1 MSNTVAEHLVDAL
14 EELGVSIV
22 FGLPGVHNLS
32 LWDALRNS
40 QIRLIG
46 VRHEQTAVYAAD
58 GHARTSGELGVAITT
73 TGPGAANAITATGEA
88 WTCGSP
94 VLVIA
99 TDIPSTLRS
108 PGKYRG
114 VLHETRDQA
123 SMFET
128 VVKGTFV
135 AGDPSAVAATLHRAA
150 ATALSGPTG
159 PTYLEVPTD
168 FFDIETEE
176 AARPVPLAVPP
187 IADDA
192 EVARAAELLAAAERP
207 IVWVGRGANAARAE
221 VEEVAYRLGAPV
233 IETYG
238 ARGLVSPEF
247 PGRLGYPPH
256 IQEVGDLWDEA
267 DAVLGVGT
275 DFDAGM
281 TQAWMMPRP
290 ASVVSINLLAS
301 EAEDGY
307 DPDVVLVGDAAPTLR
322 QLGAALPEATGENGA
337 QAEVAAVRTAARTRL
352 ESEDPDPMGLMRD
365 LEASVPADTS
375 IAVDMCVA
383 GYWLAAIR
391 TFAEPRRFAFPIGW
405 GTLGFGFPASIGIA
419 ISQQEPTLCICGD
432 GGFLFAAGE
441 LAVLAETQPPLTV
454 LLLDDGGYGM
464 LRYDQQSEGRET
476 FGVDLATPDYVALT
490 ESFGVQAER
499 VADLGEPL
507 RKALRRGLDERGPRL
522 LVLEKAL
529 TPPETT
535 SPRWYRKKRKLEVT
549 AP

>member
-73 TGPGAANAITATGEA
+73 TGPGAANAVAATGEA

-99 TDIPSTLRS
+99 TDIPSTLRK

-114 VLHETRDQA
+114 VLHETRNQA

-128 VVKGTFV
+128 VVKETFV
-135 AGDPSAVAATLHRAA
+135 AGDPNAVAATLHRAA

-168 FFDIETEE
+168 FFDIETDE

-187 IADDA
+187 LVEDAD
-192 EVARAAELLAAAERP
+192 VARAAELLAAAERP
-207 IVWVGRGANAARAE
+207 IVWVGRGAAAARAE
-221 VEEVAYRLGAPV
+221 VEEVASRLGAPV

-256 IQEVGDLWDEA
+256 IQEVGKVWDEA

-290 ASVVSINLLAS
+290 ATVVSINLLAS

-307 DPDVVLVGDAAPTLR
+307 DPDLILVGDSAPTLR
-322 QLGAALPEATGENGA
+322 QLAAALPERSGESSA
-337 QAEVAAVRTAARTRL
+337 AADVEAVRASVRTRL
-352 ESEDPDPMGLMRD
+352 EAEDPEPMSLMSD
-365 LEASVPADTS
+365 LEATVPADTP
-375 IAVDMCVA
+375 IAVDMCIA
-383 GYWLAAIR
+383 GYWLAATR
-391 TFAEPRRFAFPIGW
+391 TFAEPRRFAYPIGW

-419 ISQQEPTLCICGD
+419 ISRQEPTLCICGD

-464 LRYDQQSEGRET
+464 LRYDQQADGRET
-476 FGVDLATPDYVALT
+476 FGVDLATPDYVALA

-507 RKALRRGLDERGPRL
+507 RKALSGGLDERGPRL

-535 SPRWYRKKRKLEVT
+535 SPRWYRTKEKVEL
-549 AP
+549 